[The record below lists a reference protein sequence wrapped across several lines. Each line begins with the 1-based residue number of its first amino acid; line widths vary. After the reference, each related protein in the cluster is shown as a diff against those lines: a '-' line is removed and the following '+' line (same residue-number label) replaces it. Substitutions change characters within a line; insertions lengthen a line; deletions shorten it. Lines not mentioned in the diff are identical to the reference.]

1 MSCLFDSL
9 SHCLKGD
16 YNLREMICDF
26 IETNPVAIDTANT
39 ATNTPTNTATSSGTN
54 TATSSEEAIKF
65 SDVIQWE
72 NGRCLTHYVRRMR
85 KSTTKGGAIE
95 IRAFC
100 LLFGI
105 NVIVINLQDNRK
117 IEFKT
122 NNTVKA
128 KATIVLTY
136 TGDHYEFSTCYL

>member
-16 YNLREMICDF
+16 YNLREIICDF
-26 IETNPVAIDTANT
+26 IETNPVAIDSGNSI
-39 ATNTPTNTATSSGTN
+39 ATNSTSSGTN
-54 TATSSEEAIKF
+54 TATSSGTKDEEAIKF

-122 NNTVKA
+122 AKTVKA

>member
-26 IETNPVAIDTANT
+26 IETNPVAID
-39 ATNTPTNTATSSGTN
+39 

-122 NNTVKA
+122 AKA

-136 TGDHYEFSTCYL
+136 TGDHYEFSRCYM